1 LTPSFFGVLFS
12 TLSEIVA
19 IWGMPGRR
27 GRKHDVL
34 EPPRAIDCFYDVFN
48 KATIHKKRDLNPEYG
63 TKNKKLRYQRIFD
76 PGSTG
81 RKGTSSDAESPAAR
95 IMPLLS
101 TPNIFAGARLV
112 TTTTSLP
119 TSSSGL

>member
-1 LTPSFFGVLFS
+1 MLPASRIPLWEREGV
-12 TLSEIVA
+12 TLLAAAENKRIT
-19 IWGMPGRR
+19 GKR
-27 GRKHDVL
+27 G
-34 EPPRAIDCFYDVFN
+34 F
-48 KATIHKKRDLNPEYG
+48 HKVEKK
-63 TKNKKLRYQRIFD
+63 KNIFKKIRSQRIFD

-81 RKGTSSDAESPAAR
+81 RRGTSSDAEFPAAR

-101 TPNIFAGARLV
+101 TPKIFTGARFV